1 MASKYQLR
9 LGDRAVEVEVEEDE
23 GGAFL
28 LNLDGSS
35 IPVSLERIGESAR
48 YSLIVDNRP
57 YDIFAEETP
66 HGYHILIG
74 SRTYAVT
81 TRPGRPA
88 PGARGG
94 PAGAPESP
102 SAGGELLLASP
113 MTGVVQDV
121 LVSPGDE
128 VEAGA
133 VVVVVEAMKLQNEI
147 RCRRAG
153 TVKAVYVSVGQRV
166 EQGTPLVVLL

>member
-9 LGDRAVEVEVEEDE
+9 LGDRQVEVEVEEDE

-28 LNLDGSS
+28 LSVDG
-35 IPVSLERIGESAR
+35 IRFPVSLERIGESAR

-66 HGYHILIG
+66 HGYHIVIG
-74 SRTYAVT
+74 PHTYSVT
-81 TRPGRPA
+81 TRRGRTP

-94 PAGAPESP
+94 PAVPESP
-102 SAGGELLLASP
+102 AAGGELVLTSP
-113 MTGVVQDV
+113 MTGVVREV
-121 LVSPGDE
+121 HVSPGDE

-133 VVVVVEAMKLQNEI
+133 VVVVIEAMKMQNEV
-147 RCRRAG
+147 RCRHAG

>member
-9 LGDRAVEVEVEEDE
+9 LGDRQVEVEVEEDE
-23 GGAFL
+23 GGTFIL
-28 LNLDGSS
+28 SVNGVRF
-35 IPVSLERIGESAR
+35 PVSLERIGESAR

-66 HGYHILIG
+66 HGYHIVIG
-74 SRTYAVT
+74 SHTYAVT
-81 TRPGRPA
+81 TRQGRPP
-88 PGARGG
+88 PGARSR
-94 PAGAPESP
+94 PATPESP
-102 SAGGELLLASP
+102 AAGGEWVLTSP
-113 MTGVVQDV
+113 MTGVVQGV
-121 LVSPGDE
+121 NVSPGDE

-133 VVVVVEAMKLQNEI
+133 IVVVIEAMKMQNEV
-147 RCRRAG
+147 RSRRAG